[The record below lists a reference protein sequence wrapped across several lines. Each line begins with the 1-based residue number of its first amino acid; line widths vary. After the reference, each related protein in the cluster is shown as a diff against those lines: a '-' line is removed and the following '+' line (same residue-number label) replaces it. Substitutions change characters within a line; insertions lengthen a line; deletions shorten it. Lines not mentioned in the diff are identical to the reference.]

1 MKRLGLLMALAIVA
15 WYSFVICLGRT
26 RLSDGLPSRVIVA
39 QAALHEHF
47 QQARAGEQTFGD
59 LDLQQLGWT
68 IVRITESEGS
78 VRSQDE
84 DTPHAILAR
93 PRIRPKYRMP
103 FAQRILFLDFSI
115 YEYRTYLLRSNGLFC
130 VARKDPLPGQ
140 PPFGAKDV
148 AEAESSGLWD
158 ECYMIPSNR

>member
-1 MKRLGLLMALAIVA
+1 MRVIDALPPVLGSLGLKRFGLLLVLVIVA
-15 WYSFVICLGRT
+15 WYSFDICLGRN
-26 RLSDGLPSRVIVA
+26 RLCDGLPSRVVVA

-47 QQARAGEQTFGD
+47 QQARAGEQAFGD

-68 IVRITESEGS
+68 IVRIDRVTESEGS

-115 YEYRTYLLRSNGLFC
+115 YEYRT
-130 VARKDPLPGQ
+130 
-140 PPFGAKDV
+140 
-148 AEAESSGLWD
+148 
-158 ECYMIPSNR
+158 